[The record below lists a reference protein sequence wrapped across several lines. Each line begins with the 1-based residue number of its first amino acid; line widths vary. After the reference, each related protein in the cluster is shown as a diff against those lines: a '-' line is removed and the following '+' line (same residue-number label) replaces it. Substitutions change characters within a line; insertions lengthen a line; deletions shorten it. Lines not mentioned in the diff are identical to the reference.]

1 MEEKIKDQTK
11 TGLYITTRE
20 YNAKGTEYLVL
31 TLVEY
36 KDGKPTNTV
45 GIKGLI
51 KDNTRLKGLQD
62 IIDILTVDSFPVPL
76 NATRN
81 LVDPKL
87 ETYAKS
93 LLSNTDNF
101 EKHMKDHIADL
112 DKMAPSGDMNDKA
125 VLREKIANYVLV
137 TKFDTVI

>member
-1 MEEKIKDQTK
+1 MATEYKDKTK

-51 KDNTRLKGLQD
+51 KDSTRLKGLED
-62 IIDILTVDSFPVPL
+62 IIGILSIDSFPV
-76 NATRN
+76 AASTTRS
-81 LVDPKL
+81 LVDPTL
-87 ETYAKS
+87 DTYAKS
-93 LLSNTDNF
+93 ILSNTDDF
-101 EKHMKDHIADL
+101 EKHLKSHL
-112 DKMAPSGDMNDKA
+112 TELEKMTPKGDMNNMA

>member
-1 MEEKIKDQTK
+1 MAEYKDKTK

-51 KDNTRLKGLQD
+51 KDSSRLKGLED
-62 IIDILTVDSFPVPL
+62 IIGILSTESFPV
-76 NATRN
+76 AASTTRS
-81 LVDPKL
+81 LVDPKM
-87 ETYAKS
+87 ESYAKS
-93 LLSNTDNF
+93 LLSNTDDF
-101 EKHMKDHIADL
+101 EKHMKSHISDL
-112 DKMAPSGDMNDKA
+112 EKMAPNGDMNDIK

>member
-51 KDNTRLKGLQD
+51 KDATRLKGLED
-62 IIDILTVDSFPVPL
+62 IVSILTIDSFPVPV
-76 NATRN
+76 NATRS

-112 DKMAPSGDMNDKA
+112 DKMAPTGDMTDKA
-125 VLREKIANYVLV
+125 ILREKIANYVLV